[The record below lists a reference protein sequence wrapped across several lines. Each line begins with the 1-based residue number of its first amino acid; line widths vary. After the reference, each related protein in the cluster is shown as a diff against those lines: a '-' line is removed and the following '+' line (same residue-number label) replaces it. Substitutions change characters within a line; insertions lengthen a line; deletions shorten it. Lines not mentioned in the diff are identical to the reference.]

1 MVNGFEA
8 RELNLLEPEKTIG
21 NESVGVGFSGL
32 SVRIEGLND
41 DLKTRLTER
50 YEGYSENEDRV
61 LSTLKVYYGK
71 DCFIKPD
78 EEGMLK
84 IEEKENEDG
93 TFILSQDFSGFI
105 NREKSEGFALLNGD
119 KETRFL
125 VLAIEN
131 FVMRVLSH
139 LALEKGGFFLHS
151 CGMVKDNK
159 SYIFYGPSGS
169 GKSAIATLSPELGIL
184 SDDLVLIIPEEGKY
198 YASSTPFWGAIA
210 RTMRI
215 KGIFEIAGV
224 YKLVKS
230 SETEIKKIDTIKA
243 LTTMFASSFMGS
255 LSQKKILILFENIKT
270 FLKSQEVYELKLPLQ
285 PLFWDLISK

>member
-8 RELNLLEPEKTIG
+8 RELNLLEPEKTVG
-21 NESVGVGFSGL
+21 NESMSVGFSGL
-32 SVRIEGLND
+32 SIKIEGLND
-41 DLKTRLTER
+41 DLKTRLVER
-50 YEGYSENEDRV
+50 YEGYSENDNRA
-61 LSTLKVYYGK
+61 LSTLRVYYGK

-84 IEEKENEDG
+84 IDEKENEDG
-93 TFILSQDFSGFI
+93 IFILSQDFSGFI
-105 NREKSEGFALLNGD
+105 NKDKSEGFVLLNGD
-119 KETRFL
+119 KEPKIL
-125 VLAIEN
+125 LLAIEG
-131 FVMRVLSH
+131 FIMRVFCL

-151 CGMVKDNK
+151 CGMVKENRA
-159 SYIFYGPSGS
+159 YIFYGPSGS

-184 SDDLVLIIPEEGKY
+184 SDDLVLIIPENGKY

-210 RTMRI
+210 RAMRI

-230 SETEIKKIDTIKA
+230 SETEMKKIDTIKA

-255 LSQKKILILFENIKT
+255 LSQKRNLILFDNIKK

-285 PLFWDLISK
+285 PVFWDLISR